1 VPKAT
6 VDEDGELEPGK
17 SHVDRDRTVGIHPY
31 GKVDAVAQPSA
42 MQERAKA

>member
-1 VPKAT
+1 
-6 VDEDGELEPGK
+6 
-17 SHVDRDRTVGIHPY
+17 VGIHPY